1 MNNYNHLCLITRSP
15 KGKEVKIINK
25 QFVKKIVDKKRTF
38 NEEIGERIKKILK
51 KYLGFDFLKL

>member
-1 MNNYNHLCLITRSP
+1 MNNCNHLCLITRSP

-38 NEEIGERIKKILK
+38 NEEIGERIKKIQKNIWVLI
-51 KYLGFDFLKL
+51 F